1 MADDW
6 RPKLTQIEDPIADDY
21 WQYTFP
27 PGKKHISR
35 LTVGR
40 PVHYP
45 QGRCW
50 YTPVMVEGYLP
61 QVTPVFGE
69 GPVDSL
75 INAVMLL
82 KKFNDEIGE
91 AVSYGKRHTTA
102 QKKSSRKPGGRTT
115 QRTAPKKRSSSSSR
129 SRRGT

>member
-1 MADDW
+1 MADDGW
-6 RPKLTQIEDPIADDY
+6 RPKLSRIEDPIADDY

-45 QGRCW
+45 QARCW

-91 AVSYGKRHTTA
+91 AVSYGNRRTVA
-102 QKKSSRKPGGRTT
+102 QKKPSRKPRGRTT
-115 QRTAPKKRSSSSSR
+115 QRKPQRKRPSSSLR
-129 SRRGT
+129 SGR